1 MVNHKNE
8 NLEEKF
14 KHLFEEISNETFL
27 NKRAIG
33 GEVPFFISTFN
44 PKNQNKVNKY
54 IESLKKKLEVNGISV
69 LEINLYDLSLELL
82 KERNIFE
89 KLIEKEKTM
98 TKDKFLKQLQA
109 VLDVETKIMPK
120 IESILLS
127 SEYKVMF
134 LTGIGLVF
142 PFLRSHNIL
151 NNLQK
156 IVKTVPTVMF
166 FPGEYNGSSLNLFG
180 KLKDDNYYRAFNIDI
195 IKLRKEA

>member
-69 LEINLYDLSLELL
+69 ININLYDLTMEIL
-82 KERNIFE
+82 KDRNIFD
-89 KLIEKEKTM
+89 KLLVMEPEM
-98 TKDKFLKQLQA
+98 TKSKFLNQIQSLVDEQ
-109 VLDVETKIMPK
+109 TKITPRIK
-120 IESILLS
+120 LLLD
-127 SEYKVMF
+127 EQNYQVIF
-134 LTGIGLVF
+134 LTGIGLVY
-142 PFLRSHNIL
+142 PYIRSV
-151 NNLQK
+151 K
-156 IVKTVPTVMF
+156 IFNCLSSIIKTKPLVMF
-166 FPGEYNGSSLNLFG
+166 FPGDYDGTKLLLFG
-180 KLKDDNYYRAFNIDI
+180 MIKEPYYRAFNIDI
-195 IKLRKEA
+195 IKLKKET